1 MRNLKKTRKHLY
13 KVFVINIKRTAMVK
27 PKVAKIFKVVKKT
40 VDEKDQLVVR
50 YKNIDNKK
58 VKELKRELNAFLD
71 AWLAKIVSEE

>member
-1 MRNLKKTRKHLY
+1 
-13 KVFVINIKRTAMVK
+13 MVK

-50 YKNIDNKK
+50 YKNVDKK
-58 VKELKRELNAFLD
+58 KIKELKREIDAYCQ

>member
-1 MRNLKKTRKHLY
+1 
-13 KVFVINIKRTAMVK
+13 MVK

-50 YKNIDNKK
+50 YKHIDNKK
-58 VKELKRELNAFLD
+58 VKELKRELDVFLA